1 MTSLLVMDSRC
12 RGGIVNTR
20 CGFSR
25 VRLVRL
31 QSSHGALAVSCK
43 YFKQSKW
50 PFLAAYSHAH
60 FAILIILTLN
70 KIFEYVEMTILQ
82 PPKRQYQ
89 NPKALSLLRVSI

>member
-1 MTSLLVMDSRC
+1 MVFLVC
-12 RGGIVNTR
+12 VQYGV
-20 CGFSR
+20 
-25 VRLVRL
+25 
-31 QSSHGALAVSCK
+31 QSSHGALAVSRK

-50 PFLAAYSHAH
+50 PLLGRILTRP